1 MKGFVALSI
10 ALLLCAPMLLPVNA
24 QEFVP
29 APAPLPQELR
39 DYYWSLRT
47 ENNYWATSLLAGI
60 SLSPSIIMK
69 YGLFSPYDEFQW
81 LKFAIDHDAGLL
93 DTETS
98 EMAADYLRENVI
110 DPIMKY
116 KAVKMQNGHIVT
128 EDEIKAKYANM
139 NLTEEKMD
147 RLVLA
152 ELLFLYV
159 RDYVYFPPG
168 KAPDNDRYAE
178 YAAGSRLPV
187 MAAMG
192 LPYVLEFPTEAVST
206 QQAICWQQATA
217 LATLYKMTGYDFALY
232 LVPAAPFNPLT
243 LIPCCWLL
251 GMFPYPLGAYHGV
264 VMLKDEWGLDA
275 PHMTLEK
282 DSMGNPL
289 GGEYLM
295 LDPMYDYIRATQG
308 TPMASLAGAGQNQNV
323 ETLEQMDALTGV
335 YGFLEPSPYV
345 TQMMIWHTII
355 DILPLINTKFVG
367 KV

>member
-1 MKGFVALSI
+1 MKTLSVFISLALMCTLALPAMAQQEAVA
-10 ALLLCAPMLLPVNA
+10 P
-24 QEFVP
+24 
-29 APAPLPQELR
+29 PAPLPKELE

-47 ENNYWATSLLAGI
+47 ENRYWLTSLLVGI
-60 SLSPSIIMK
+60 SLNPRIIMR

-81 LKFAIDHDAGLL
+81 LKFAIEHDAGLL
-93 DTETS
+93 NTTTS
-98 EMAADYLRENVI
+98 DMAADYLRENVI

-116 KAVKMQNGHIVT
+116 KAVKMQNGHVVT
-128 EDEIKAKYANM
+128 EEEIKAKYANM
-139 NLTEEKMD
+139 NLSEEQMD

-152 ELLFLYV
+152 ELLFIYV

-168 KAPDNDRYAE
+168 KAPGNDRYTE

-232 LVPAAPFNPLT
+232 LVPAAPCNP
-243 LIPCCWLL
+243 IGLL
-251 GMFPYPLGAYHGV
+251 MCSPPYPLGGYHGI

-275 PHMTLEK
+275 PHMNLEK

-295 LDPMYDYIRATQG
+295 LDPMYDYTRATQG
-308 TPMASLAGAGQNQNV
+308 NPLASLAGAGQNQNV
-323 ETLEQMDALTGV
+323 ETLEQMDALSGV

-345 TQMMIWHTII
+345 TQMMIMHTLSNIR
-355 DILPLINTKFVG
+355 PLMMTKFVG